1 VAAIRRAPRVSFAG
15 DALRRQKL
23 LSKDVMTKPM
33 LRNLS
38 TRQVLS
44 ILTVMGTV
52 AVVGPILAQSAP
64 PPAFDVTSIKP
75 NNTSS
80 RGISLNPTPN
90 GGMLAENVTA
100 GLLIRVGFQIQDKQI
115 VGGPKWLFEDRYNIV
130 STGTSP
136 GGREGTFYE
145 KLKTLLADRFKL
157 VTHTEKREQPV
168 LALVRA
174 RADGALG
181 PKMSVSK
188 AECSPNGAPT
198 PRTDPRC
205 GFNFGV
211 GKVLVVGQTTE
222 SFAGALGISIGDFV
236 VDRTGLTGLYDF
248 DLSYAPNA
256 TVNSDLP
263 SVFAAVQEQL
273 GLRLEATRGPVD
285 VLVIDGMEQPT
296 PD

>member
-1 VAAIRRAPRVSFAG
+1 
-15 DALRRQKL
+15 
-23 LSKDVMTKPM
+23 MTRPI

-38 TRQVLS
+38 TSLVLS

-52 AVVGPILAQSAP
+52 AVVGPILAQSVSPA
-64 PPAFDVTSIKP
+64 AFDVTSIKP
-75 NNTSS
+75 NNTGS
-80 RGISLNPTPN
+80 GAISLNPTPN

-115 VGGPKWLFEDRYNIV
+115 VGGPNWLFEDRYNIV

-145 KLKTLLADRFKL
+145 KVKTLLADRFKL
-157 VTHTEKREQPV
+157 VTHMEKREQPV

-181 PKMSVSK
+181 PKMTVSK
-188 AECSPNGAPT
+188 AECSPNGSNGGRGTAAPA
-198 PRTDPRC
+198 PPTDPRC
-205 GFNFGV
+205 GFNLRA
-211 GKVLVVGQTTE
+211 GKPLIVGQTTE
-222 SFAGALGISIGDFV
+222 AFAAALGVLIGDFV

-248 DLSYAPNA
+248 ELSYAPNP

-263 SVFAAVQEQL
+263 SIFAAVQEQL

-285 VLVIDGMEQPT
+285 VLVIDRMEKPT